1 MLASVSRR
9 YPEPKGR
16 FPRVTH
22 PCATRAEALV
32 RLACVRHAA
41 SVRSEPGSNS
51 QVQAGHRSED
61 RIHLTGPLNATSP
74 KLSKLFVSY
83 CLTEMLKRPAMP
95 VPLRNR
101 PAANG
106 QNRRLRIPSHNTVST
121 ISKIPRLQENRNTPR
136 PTPSRSG
143 PPGPECLC
151 VPDPSAP
158 RWRPPR
164 REALYM
170 RGPPGVASTFFV
182 PRRFFL
188 SPLQTHMTPFS
199 LVVPC

>member
-51 QVQAGHRSED
+51 QVQAGQRSED

-95 VPLRNR
+95 VPSGTGPR
-101 PAANG
+101 PTVKTAACASLLTTRY
-106 QNRRLRIPSHNTVST
+106 QRY
-121 ISKIPRLQENRNTPR
+121 PRSRGPQENRNTPR

-143 PPGPECLC
+143 PPGPDCLLC
-151 VPDPSAP
+151 S
-158 RWRPPR
+158 RPVGASLAATASGGALYAGSPGGGKHFFRPTAIFLAAYPR
-164 REALYM
+164 R
-170 RGPPGVASTFFV
+170 T
-182 PRRFFL
+182 
-188 SPLQTHMTPFS
+188 
-199 LVVPC
+199 